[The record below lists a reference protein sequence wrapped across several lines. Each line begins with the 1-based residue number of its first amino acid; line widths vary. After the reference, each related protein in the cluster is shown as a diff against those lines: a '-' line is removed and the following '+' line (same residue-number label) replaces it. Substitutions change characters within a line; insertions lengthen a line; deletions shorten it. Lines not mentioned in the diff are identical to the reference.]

1 MITIIYAMFILHQ
14 RKEIAIFKFARYI
27 QIWWGFN
34 SFVSISTEKKMNFW
48 QYKFVVFFKCTN
60 FVSDLDLICISIT
73 KWSVFKN
80 LENPTFKLH
89 CECRQKTKINYIFYD
104 HVFKFFLDSFEHVT
118 VIARQRMSVRVRVFS
133 YWPGQGSLSW
143 M

>member
-34 SFVSISTEKKMNFW
+34 SFVSISTEKKWIFDNKNLLFSLNAL
-48 QYKFVVFFKCTN
+48 T
-60 FVSDLDLICISIT
+60 LDLICISIT

-89 CECRQKTKINYIFYD
+89 CECRQKTKINYILYD